1 MAGELIFGPFNIL
14 SILAPSRRRQQ
25 QHQQPEVAAAV
36 ADERRQGGT
45 RVVRHY
51 YQHELLITMP
61 DPYAVDINI
70 FVGGLRVVQTDGG
83 VDHIVK
89 YPKKKTKHA
98 QKRKEVAANK
108 SAQKNKRKKT

>member
-14 SILAPSRRRQQ
+14 SILGPSRWRQQ
-25 QHQQPEVAAAV
+25 QQQQPEVAAAV

-45 RVVRHY
+45 RAVRHY

-61 DPYAVDINI
+61 DINI